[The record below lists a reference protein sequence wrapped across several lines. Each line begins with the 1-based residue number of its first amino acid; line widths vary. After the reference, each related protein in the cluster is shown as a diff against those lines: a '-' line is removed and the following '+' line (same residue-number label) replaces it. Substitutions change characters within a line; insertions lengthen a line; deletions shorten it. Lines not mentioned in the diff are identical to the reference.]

1 MTIPELTRLCVNL
14 NQESADYLQEY
25 ASDKGVSLTEAV
37 RRVIGVSKF
46 VHDEADSG
54 RKILVVNNKGRPL
67 KEVLL
72 GR

>member
-1 MTIPELTRLCVNL
+1 MTIPELTRLSVNL

-46 VHDEADSG
+46 VHDEVDSG
-54 RKILVVNNKGRPL
+54 RKIVVVNKKGRPL
-67 KEVLL
+67 KEVFFA
-72 GR
+72 R